1 MGVAVA
7 VAVGVGVGVAVGV
20 AVAVAVGVGV
30 GVTLGVAVAV
40 AVGVG
45 VGVGVIPN
53 LAFCIAVISLLLRF
67 VFHIATCCM
76 LPLAN
81 VVVPLYSMCIRLVRL
96 HVLPVASVELV
107 VATLTPS
114 TNRSNVAVLR
124 RNVIECQVP
133 SNAVPPEMGLLM
145 KAVLPRAMAEA
156 APVVPFSPMC
166 ARLFVV
172 VDPEIDTACPELK
185 SVPPL
190 NSAKKVK
197 FVLSKLGITESFLL
211 A

>member
-1 MGVAVA
+1 MGVAVGVGVGVGVGVAVA

-20 AVAVAVGVGV
+20 PVAVAVG
-30 GVTLGVAVAV
+30 L
-40 AVGVG
+40 G
-45 VGVGVIPN
+45 VGVGVIKPN

-133 SNAVPPEMGLLM
+133 SNAVPPEMGSLM

-156 APVVPFSPMC
+156 APVAPFSPMC

-172 VDPEIDTACPELK
+172 VDLEIDTACAELK
-185 SVPPL
+185 SDPPL

-197 FVLSKLGITESFLL
+197 FVLSRLGITASFLL

>member
-145 KAVLPRAMAEA
+145 KAVCPVPWLKRHPLSHSRQCVPGYSLLSIQRLIQL
-156 APVVPFSPMC
+156 AP
-166 ARLFVV
+166 
-172 VDPEIDTACPELK
+172 
-185 SVPPL
+185 
-190 NSAKKVK
+190 N
-197 FVLSKLGITESFLL
+197 
-211 A
+211 